1 VPGGI
6 AMAFGITVAILAA
19 MDYELISKSS
29 DANILPIAGA
39 CAFGLGLIV
48 MVFEIKSS
56 NKIKTYLAKFKIL
69 DSGGCYNQDR
79 LKEWYLDRV
88 GHNTFRVKKN
98 LESIDNL
105 IRRYSEETPPKDWEI
120 VRYKAASSREQTEEL
135 GKMIIFDFAQIVES
149 VENPQL
155 VESYGINILYYSLD
169 LIDKTLRTEPACDKN
184 LLREL
189 RKSIR
194 DQIARLDMAIKLLN
208 QERKKMIACL

>member
-19 MDYELISKSS
+19 MDYELISKRS